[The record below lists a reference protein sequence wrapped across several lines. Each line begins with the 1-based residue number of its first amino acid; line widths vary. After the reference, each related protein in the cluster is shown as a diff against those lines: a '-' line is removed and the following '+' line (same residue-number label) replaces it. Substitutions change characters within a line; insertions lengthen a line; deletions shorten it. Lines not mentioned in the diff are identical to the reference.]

1 MLYRNVFDLIQPTK
15 YEKKVMRMS
24 RVFMLGFILSRM
36 LNPLSYT
43 VFILFFIIVSVST
56 GNVIPKTALQG
67 VAEIMSPIY
76 LPLLLTSVLASII
89 VAGLSINFIYRVII
103 EGKYIVKLSTFGF
116 LIALSTVQ
124 VFTYFCMNALPQVS
138 TPGRLERQV
147 VDFMQQNAIG
157 YFELCSLLFMGIL
170 LSLYVGILAREKFKK
185 NIGFIDDT
193 LYE

>member
-1 MLYRNVFDLIQPTK
+1 
-15 YEKKVMRMS
+15 MS

-43 VFILFFIIVSVST
+43 VFILFFVMVSVST
-56 GNVIPKTALQG
+56 GNIIPKIALQG
-67 VAEIMSPIY
+67 FAEVMHPLY
-76 LPLLLTSVLASII
+76 LPLLLMSILVHVIVTVLM
-89 VAGLSINFIYRVII
+89 VNFIYRVIV

-124 VFTYFCMNALPQVS
+124 LFTYFCMNALPQVGV
-138 TPGRLERQV
+138 PGRVERQIA
-147 VDFMQQNAIG
+147 DFVQQTALN
-157 YFELCSLLFMGIL
+157 YFELSSLLFMGL
-170 LSLYVGILAREKFKK
+170 LLALYVGILGREKFKK

>member
-1 MLYRNVFDLIQPTK
+1 
-15 YEKKVMRMS
+15 MS

-43 VFILFFIIVSVST
+43 VFILFFIMVSIST
-56 GNVIPKTALQG
+56 GNVIPKPALQG
-67 VAEIMSPIY
+67 FAEMMSPVY
-76 LPLLLTSVLASII
+76 LPLLLTSALASTI
-89 VAGLSINFIYRVII
+89 VAGLSINFFYRVII

-124 VFTYFCMNALPQVS
+124 IFTYFCMNALPRIG
-138 TPGRLERQV
+138 TPGLLERQV
-147 VDFMQQNAIG
+147 VNFMPKNAMG

-185 NIGFIDDT
+185 NIGFIDDS
-193 LYE
+193 LCE

>member
-43 VFILFFIIVSVST
+43 VFILFFIMISVST
-56 GNVIPKTALQG
+56 GNVILKTALRG
-67 VAEIMSPIY
+67 FAEIMSPIY

-89 VAGLSINFIYRVII
+89 VIGLSINFFYRVII

-147 VDFMQQNAIG
+147 VDFMQQNSIG

>member
-1 MLYRNVFDLIQPTK
+1 
-15 YEKKVMRMS
+15 MS

-36 LNPLSYT
+36 LNPLSYS
-43 VFILFFIIVSVST
+43 VFILFFIMVSVST
-56 GNVIPKTALQG
+56 GNIIPKTALQG
-67 VAEIMSPIY
+67 FAEVMHPLY
-76 LPLLLTSVLASII
+76 LSLLFTSVLASII
-89 VAGLSINFIYRVII
+89 VTGLSINFFYRVMI

-124 VFTYFCMNALPQVS
+124 IFTFFCMNALPKVG
-138 TPGRLERQV
+138 TLGGLERQV
-147 VDFMQQNAIG
+147 VDFMQQNALG